1 MIAGR
6 LLSIAVVAVMATAAP
21 ALADGKYD
29 TGASDTEIR
38 IGNTMAYSGPASS
51 YGTTGKVLSAYFD
64 MINEQG
70 GINGR
75 KITFITLDD
84 GYSPPKTVEH
94 ARKLIEQERV
104 LLLFSNLGTPTNS
117 AIHKYVNAKKVPH
130 LFLFT
135 GASKWGQPKK
145 FPWTM
150 GWLPSYNTEGKAFA
164 QYILDTVANPKIT
177 VLYQNDDAGKDFV
190 GGLREGLGPR
200 ADALIVGAEPYEAT
214 DPTVDSQIV
223 SLKASG
229 ANVFYNIAMPKF
241 AAQAIRKS
249 YDIGWHPLHLL
260 THVAASVEA
269 TLKPA
274 GLDKSTD
281 IISALFLKDPN
292 DPGDDVAAYRA
303 FMAKYYPGGNADD
316 ANNPMAYTAAYTM
329 VHVLEQCGDDLTRA
343 NIMRQAAN
351 IKNLTVPML
360 RDGIT
365 VTTAPDDFY
374 PIEKLVLA
382 RFDGENWIPF
392 GDVISTE

>member
-1 MIAGR
+1 MMMSR
-6 LLSIAVVAVMATAAP
+6 SLLFAAALAVAAAP

-94 ARKLIEQERV
+94 ARKLIEQEKV

-150 GWLPSYNTEGKAFA
+150 GWLPSYKTEGKAFA
-164 QYILDTVANPKIT
+164 QYILDTVADPRIA

-190 GGLREGLGPR
+190 GGLREGLGER

-249 YDIGWHPLHLL
+249 YDIGWRPVHLL
-260 THVAASVEA
+260 TYVAASVEA

-374 PIEKLVLA
+374 PIEKLVMA
-382 RFDGENWIPF
+382 RFDGKNWIPF

>member
-75 KITFITLDD
+75 KITFTTLDD

-164 QYILDTVANPKIT
+164 QYILDTVANPKIA

-260 THVAASVEA
+260 TYVAASVEA

>member
-164 QYILDTVANPKIT
+164 QYILDTVANPKIA

>member
-1 MIAGR
+1 MMMSR
-6 LLSIAVVAVMATAAP
+6 SLLFAAALAVAAAP

-94 ARKLIEQERV
+94 ARKLIEQEKV

-150 GWLPSYNTEGKAFA
+150 GWLPSYKTEGKAFA
-164 QYILDTVANPKIT
+164 QYILDTVADPRIA

-190 GGLREGLGPR
+190 GGLREGLGER

-249 YDIGWHPLHLL
+249 YDIGWRPLHLL
-260 THVAASVEA
+260 TYVAASVEA

-351 IKNLTVPML
+351 IKNLIVPML

-374 PIEKLVLA
+374 PIEKLVMA
-382 RFDGENWIPF
+382 RFDGKNWIPF

>member
-1 MIAGR
+1 MMMSR
-6 LLSIAVVAVMATAAP
+6 SLLFAAALAMAATP

-94 ARKLIEQERV
+94 ARKLIEQEKV

-150 GWLPSYNTEGKAFA
+150 GWLPSYKTEGKAFA
-164 QYILDTVANPKIT
+164 QYILDTVADPRIA

-190 GGLREGLGPR
+190 GGLREGLGER

-260 THVAASVEA
+260 TYVAASVEA

-351 IKNLTVPML
+351 IKNLIVPML

-374 PIEKLVLA
+374 PIEKLGMA
-382 RFDGENWIPF
+382 RFDGKNWIPF

>member
-1 MIAGR
+1 MMMSR
-6 LLSIAVVAVMATAAP
+6 SLLFAAALAMAATP

-150 GWLPSYNTEGKAFA
+150 GWLPSYKTEGKAFA
-164 QYILDTVANPKIT
+164 QYILDTVAEPRIA

-190 GGLREGLGPR
+190 GGLREGLGAR
-200 ADALIVGAEPYEAT
+200 ADALIVSAEPYEAT

-241 AAQAIRKS
+241 AAQAIRKA
-249 YDIGWHPLHLL
+249 YDIGWRPLHLL
-260 THVAASVEA
+260 TYVAASVEA

-351 IKNLTVPML
+351 IKNLIVPML

-374 PIEKLVLA
+374 PIEKLVMA
-382 RFDGENWIPF
+382 RFDGKNWIPF

>member
-75 KITFITLDD
+75 KITFTTLDD

-260 THVAASVEA
+260 TYVAASVEA

>member
-1 MIAGR
+1 MIGGR
-6 LLSIAVVAVMATAAP
+6 ILSIAAVAVVVAAAP

-29 TGASDTEIR
+29 TGASDTEIK

-64 MINEQG
+64 MINENG

-104 LLLFSNLGTPTNS
+104 LLLFSTLGTPTNS

-164 QYILDTVANPKIT
+164 QYILDTVPDPRIA

-200 ADALIVGAEPYEAT
+200 ADALIVLAEPYEAT

-260 THVAASVEA
+260 TYVAASVEA

-292 DPGDDVAAYRA
+292 DPGDDVAGYRA

-316 ANNPMAYTAAYTM
+316 AANPMAYTAAYTM

-365 VTTAPDDFY
+365 VTTAPDDFF
-374 PIEKLVLA
+374 PIEKLVMA
-382 RFDGENWIPF
+382 RFDGKNWIPF

>member
-1 MIAGR
+1 
-6 LLSIAVVAVMATAAP
+6 
-21 ALADGKYD
+21 
-29 TGASDTEIR
+29 
-38 IGNTMAYSGPASS
+38 
-51 YGTTGKVLSAYFD
+51 

-164 QYILDTVANPKIT
+164 QYILDTVANPKIA

-229 ANVFYNIAMPKF
+229 ANVFHNIAMPKF

>member
-164 QYILDTVANPKIT
+164 QYILDTVANPKIA

-260 THVAASVEA
+260 TYVAASVEA

>member
-75 KITFITLDD
+75 KITFTTLDD

-164 QYILDTVANPKIT
+164 QYILDTVANPKIA

>member
-1 MIAGR
+1 MMMSR
-6 LLSIAVVAVMATAAP
+6 SLLFAAALAVAAAP

-94 ARKLIEQERV
+94 ARKLIEQEKV

-150 GWLPSYNTEGKAFA
+150 GWLPSYKTEGKAFA
-164 QYILDTVANPKIT
+164 QYILDTVADPRIA

-190 GGLREGLGPR
+190 GGLREGLGER

-249 YDIGWHPLHLL
+249 YDIGWRPLHLL
-260 THVAASVEA
+260 TYVAASVEA

-351 IKNLTVPML
+351 TKNLIVPML

-374 PIEKLVLA
+374 PIEKLVMA
-382 RFDGENWIPF
+382 RFDGKNWIPF